1 MSAYDGNG
9 NQRSLLVPS
18 TDGWDDAAKDASD
31 RLIQGQILLFAD
43 WRYTAGKERES
54 VALGRRLIAR
64 STLHYWRRWEGGK
77 IVQHILRQPGKKL
90 PERDA
95 LGYDDRN
102 EWDIGLDGEPQD
114 PWQETRS
121 ILFEDPSTAELY
133 TFVTTSGGG
142 RSAVVTLGDQIS
154 RVRAVHADAVPLVE
168 LQAAEMKTQHGPK
181 SKPVFRV
188 VQWLTSDGTPV
199 GERSVSAKEAK
210 RLADDR
216 EMGDEIP
223 F

>member
-9 NQRSLLVPS
+9 DQRSLL
-18 TDGWDDAAKDASD
+18 DGWDDAAKEASD

-43 WRYTAGKERES
+43 WRYTAGKEREP
-54 VALGRRLIAR
+54 VALGRRLIAS

-77 IVQHILRQPGKKL
+77 IVQHILRQPSKKL

-102 EWDIGLDGEPQD
+102 EWDIGLDGDPQD

-121 ILFEDPSTAELY
+121 IMFEDPSTAGLY

-154 RVRAVHADAVPLVE
+154 RVRYAVPLV

-188 VQWLTSDGTPV
+188 VQWLTTDGTPV
-199 GERSVSAKEAK
+199 GGAASPPKRRSGSPTIARWATKS
-210 RLADDR
+210 RSS
-216 EMGDEIP
+216 
-223 F
+223 

>member
-18 TDGWDDAAKDASD
+18 TDGWDDAVKDASD

-43 WRYTAGKERES
+43 WRYTAGKEREP